1 MSVVGI
7 PVGNFALA
15 KAVTL
20 PGYAAAVA
28 NGARARGRDLYGA
41 NAAFQLMLNQQTFD
55 ASTIPLHRDL
65 AAAVYQLP
73 RGLSGLGDDVNPPAF
88 VPSSSLDF
96 LTDPSNPQ
104 SVDFWNSVSNTP
116 ALNPGDDRDATEPN
130 GNDSGSWWT
139 DVLKTFAGPLAM
151 GIGGRIAG
159 QNPWAKP
166 PVVMASTPMSSTTK
180 LVLAG
185 GALLVGGLVLSRILK
200 K

>member
-7 PVGNFALA
+7 PVGNFATV

-28 NGARARGRDLYGA
+28 SGARQRGRDLYGA
-41 NAAFQLMLNQQTFD
+41 NAAFQLLLNSQTFD

-65 AAAVYQLP
+65 AAAIYELP
-73 RGLSGLGDDVNPPAF
+73 PGLSGLGDDVQPPPFVQGDYSYLDNPN
-88 VPSSSLDF
+88 
-96 LTDPSNPQ
+96 DPR
-104 SVDFWNSVSNTP
+104 SVDFWNSVSQSP
-116 ALNPGDDRDATEPN
+116 VLNPPDDSDATEPN
-130 GNDSGSWWT
+130 SSSQGSWWT

-151 GIGGRIAG
+151 GLGGRIAG

-166 PVVMASTPMSSTTK
+166 PVVMASPPMSSTTK
-180 LVLAG
+180 LAIAG
-185 GALLVGGLVLSRILK
+185 GAILVGGLVLSRILK